1 MCSNKGNAFLLVVSG
16 LLQYALVGSLQDQL
30 LLLSLIHHDAVPP
43 APPKLKSRLY
53 FGGAFDHSSRDVPR
67 SPKINRNWNFPRSA
81 CKKARLSQS
90 DPDQGQAFAKPPSSG
105 SRISDCHAVD
115 IRNRFSRVDSTRHTS
130 RILSNA
136 KTDACASPPPSFS
149 LLGIGYG
156 HPVTP
161 GACV

>member
-1 MCSNKGNAFLLVVSG
+1 MCSSKGNAFLLVVSG

-105 SRISDCHAVD
+105 SRALESRSLESLTVMRSISETGLAGWILRATLVGSCLMPRRTLA
-115 IRNRFSRVDSTRHTS
+115 RLRHQV
-130 RILSNA
+130 
-136 KTDACASPPPSFS
+136 SPS
-149 LLGIGYG
+149 
-156 HPVTP
+156 
-161 GACV
+161 